1 MTAFA
6 VISDIHGNLEAFEA
20 VWRDIEALGISTVFS
35 LGDNIGYGPDPE
47 AVIQRLTALGVPSV
61 LGNHELAVNDPSEL
75 DWFNPVARQ
84 SLRKSVAMLSEASL
98 ESIHQFPYCRVHDA
112 YRFVHGFPPDSPV
125 IYQFQVSDEEIEAT
139 FVKLPEKVFFTGHTH
154 FPEIIAY
161 RDGCLERDDLHEG
174 LRLLD
179 TQARYIVNV
188 GSVGQPRDGNNN
200 AKYVVF
206 DPGRYALELRFIP
219 YDVERV
225 VQKILAAGLPESH
238 ATRLR

>member
-1 MTAFA
+1 MTKLA

-20 VWRDIEALGISTVFS
+20 VWRDIEAQGIHTIYS

-47 AVIQRLTALGVPSV
+47 AVIQRLTALGIPSV

-75 DWFNPVARQ
+75 DWFNPVARE
-84 SLRKSVAMLSEASL
+84 SLLKTVAMLSEASI
-98 ESIHQFPYCRVHDA
+98 ESIHQFPYCRVQDA

-125 IYQFQVSDEEIEAT
+125 VYQFQVSPEELEET
-139 FVKLPEKVFFTGHTH
+139 FAELAEQVFFTGHTH

-161 RDGCLERDDLHEG
+161 RDGRIEREDLG
-174 LRLLD
+174 RGTRQLD
-179 TQARYIVNV
+179 PLARYIINV

-206 DPGRYALELRFIP
+206 DPEGYALELRYIP
-219 YDVERV
+219 YDVEAV

>member
-1 MTAFA
+1 MTPFA

-20 VWRDIEALGISTVFS
+20 VWRDIEVLGITTVFS

-47 AVIQRLTALGVPSV
+47 AVIKRLTALEVPSV

-75 DWFNPVARQ
+75 DWFNPVARE
-84 SLRKSVAMLSEASL
+84 SLRKTVSMLSEASI
-98 ESIHQFPYCRVHDA
+98 ESIHQFPYCRIQDA

-125 IYQFQVSDEEIEAT
+125 LYQFQVSPEEMKET
-139 FVKLPEKVFFTGHTH
+139 FDALPEQVFFTGHTH

-161 RDGCLERDDLHEG
+161 RSGRIERDDLLEG
-174 LRLLD
+174 LRQLD
-179 TQARYIVNV
+179 SQARYIVNV

-206 DPGRYALELRFIP
+206 DPERFTLELRFIP
-219 YDVERV
+219 YDVETV
-225 VQKILAAGLPESH
+225 VQKILDAGLPESH